1 MTAILSKI
9 RKGISKTR
17 DQVFNKITHAISRK
31 SKIDDELL
39 EEIEE
44 ILISGD
50 VGVDTTLEIIDR
62 IKVRVN
68 KEKYE
73 NSEDLFQLL
82 KEEIVKIFP
91 ENSYDNFKTQ
101 LNQIKPYV
109 ILIVGVNGTGKT
121 TFIAKLAKKFQNM
134 GKNMLLV
141 AGDTF
146 RAAAIEQLQEWADRI
161 NVEVVKHQM
170 GADPGA
176 VVFDALN
183 SAKAKNRDLVIID
196 TAGRLHT
203 KVNLMEE
210 LKKVKRVM
218 QRVIPEAPHQI
229 ILVLD
234 ATTGQNS
241 INQAKQFI
249 DSVGVDGI
257 ALTKLDGTAKGGSTI
272 GIADKL
278 KIPVKYIGVGEGVDD
293 LEEFDPKIFVDG
305 LFELNEKT

>member
-1 MTAILSKI
+1 MAAIFSKI

-17 DQVFNKITHAISRK
+17 DQVFNKITYAISRK

-62 IKVRVN
+62 IKTRVKN
-68 KEKYE
+68 EKYE
-73 NSEDLFQLL
+73 NSEDLFRLL
-82 KEEIVKIFP
+82 KDEIISIFP
-91 ENSYDNFKTQ
+91 ESNNQNILTK
-101 LNQIKPYV
+101 LGQIKPYI
-109 ILIVGVNGTGKT
+109 ILVVGVNGTGKT
-121 TFIAKLAKKFQNM
+121 TFIAKLAKQLQNS
-134 GKNMLLV
+134 GKNVLLV

-161 NVEVVKHQM
+161 NIDVIKHQM

-183 SAKAKNRDLVIID
+183 AAKARGREFVIVD

-203 KVNLMEE
+203 KINLMEE
-210 LKKVKRVM
+210 LKKIKRVM
-218 QRVIPEAPHQI
+218 QRVIPEAPHQV

-234 ATTGQNS
+234 ATIGQNS

-249 DSVGVDGI
+249 DSIGIDGI

-272 GIADKL
+272 GIVDKL
-278 KIPVKYIGVGEGVDD
+278 KIPVQYIGVGEGIDD
-293 LEEFDPKIFVDG
+293 LEEFDPKLFVDG
-305 LFELNEKT
+305 LFETTEKN

>member
-1 MTAILSKI
+1 MAAIFSKI

-17 DQVFNKITHAISRK
+17 DQVFNKITYAISRK

-62 IKVRVN
+62 IKTRVKN
-68 KEKYE
+68 EKYE
-73 NSEDLFQLL
+73 NSEDLFRLL
-82 KEEIVKIFP
+82 KNEIISIFP
-91 ENSYDNFKTQ
+91 ESNNQNILTK
-101 LNQIKPYV
+101 LGQIKPYI
-109 ILIVGVNGTGKT
+109 ILVVGVNGTGKT
-121 TFIAKLAKKFQNM
+121 TFIAKLAKQLQNS
-134 GKNMLLV
+134 GKNVLLV

-161 NVEVVKHQM
+161 NIDVIKHQM

-183 SAKAKNRDLVIID
+183 AAKARGREFVIVD

-203 KVNLMEE
+203 KINLMEE
-210 LKKVKRVM
+210 LKKIKRVM
-218 QRVIPEAPHQI
+218 QRVIPEAPHQV

-234 ATTGQNS
+234 ATIGQNS

-249 DSVGVDGI
+249 DSIGIDGI

-272 GIADKL
+272 GIVDKL
-278 KIPVKYIGVGEGVDD
+278 KIPVQYIGVGEGIDD
-293 LEEFDPKIFVDG
+293 LEEFDPKLFVDG
-305 LFELNEKT
+305 LFETTEKN

>member
-1 MTAILSKI
+1 MAAIFSKI

-17 DQVFNKITHAISRK
+17 DQVFNKITYAISRK

-62 IKVRVN
+62 IKTRVKN
-68 KEKYE
+68 EKYE
-73 NSEDLFQLL
+73 NSEDLFRLL
-82 KEEIVKIFP
+82 KDEIISIFP
-91 ENSYDNFKTQ
+91 ESNNQNILTK
-101 LNQIKPYV
+101 LGQIKPYI
-109 ILIVGVNGTGKT
+109 ILVVGVNGTGKT
-121 TFIAKLAKKFQNM
+121 TFIAKLAKQLQNS
-134 GKNMLLV
+134 GKNVLLV

-161 NVEVVKHQM
+161 NVDVIKHQM

-183 SAKAKNRDLVIID
+183 AAKARGREFVIVD

-203 KVNLMEE
+203 KINLMEE
-210 LKKVKRVM
+210 LKKIKRVM
-218 QRVIPEAPHQI
+218 QRVIPEAPHQV

-234 ATTGQNS
+234 ATIGQNS

-249 DSVGVDGI
+249 DSIGIDGI

-272 GIADKL
+272 GIVDKL
-278 KIPVKYIGVGEGVDD
+278 KIPVQYIGVGEGIDD
-293 LEEFDPKIFVDG
+293 LEEFDPKLFVDG
-305 LFELNEKT
+305 LFETTEKN

>member
-109 ILIVGVNGTGKT
+109 ILIVGVNGTGKQ
-121 TFIAKLAKKFQNM
+121 FVDSYNLHF
-134 GKNMLLV
+134 KNMMLKNSSSKMIYFFLFKEFKFFV
-141 AGDTF
+141 YFLTF
-146 RAAAIEQLQEWADRI
+146 FPDFA
-161 NVEVVKHQM
+161 
-170 GADPGA
+170 
-176 VVFDALN
+176 
-183 SAKAKNRDLVIID
+183 
-196 TAGRLHT
+196 
-203 KVNLMEE
+203 
-210 LKKVKRVM
+210 
-218 QRVIPEAPHQI
+218 
-229 ILVLD
+229 
-234 ATTGQNS
+234 
-241 INQAKQFI
+241 
-249 DSVGVDGI
+249 
-257 ALTKLDGTAKGGSTI
+257 
-272 GIADKL
+272 
-278 KIPVKYIGVGEGVDD
+278 
-293 LEEFDPKIFVDG
+293 
-305 LFELNEKT
+305 